1 MKMEDQD
8 VPVRGKIQMTKMGD
22 RLQGFSQWQFQY
34 RTGQVAGAVYGLYAK
49 EDICLD
55 DDSVLWKTGT
65 LIDKK
70 RTDESGNIKFTRKQA
85 DGTKTELFRL

>member
-22 RLQGFSQWQFQY
+22 RLHGFSQGQFQY

-55 DDSVLWKTGT
+55 DDSVLC
-65 LIDKK
+65 D
-70 RTDESGNIKFTRKQA
+70 
-85 DGTKTELFRL
+85 